1 MINVIEL
8 PMSGANYRVVK
19 TVADGNFY
27 NGESQALVLG
37 LNEINVAE
45 PENPWGDRTVR
56 FQFSSDNVKFIELTS
71 NGNVLYEGTSQTLIN
86 SSGCDTLVVLDL
98 TFEGTPT
105 PSTEIVSVCDSYT
118 WSNGITYT
126 ESNYLS
132 TTTINAQTP
141 DLFANGPNGSWT
153 NVYTACVI
161 GDGNNGAQQTLNIN
175 VSSLPGEGVNYR
187 VVKTVAN
194 GNYNM
199 GDVQPLSL
207 GNNTINVVAPENPW
221 GDRVVKFQFSN
232 GNVEFTELSLNGN
245 LDYSGVP
252 SQIFTTSSGC
262 DSTVSLDLSFSASS
276 SGVDIIEACDS
287 YTWIDGNTY
296 NSSNNLATHTLINTA
311 GCDSVITLDLT
322 INESSAGT
330 DTQQAADS
338 YTWIDGI
345 TYTSSNN
352 TATFTLINSNNCDS
366 VVTLD
371 LTIENSS
378 EINILDNLYGVQLF
392 PNPASNFLTISLE
405 GIDAVDIVL
414 FNIQGKVLLE
424 KKNLFDKESINISK
438 YASGTYF
445 MKILTPKGCEEIR
458 ITKN

>member
-1 MINVIEL
+1 MKKTLIIVFGLCSLFVFGQCPVIITDAQVACEGYTWSDGNSYNSQNYLPITTIGEQTPSLFSTTPNETWTNVFTSCVIGDGNNGEPQTFMINVIEL

-221 GDRVVKFQFSN
+221 
-232 GNVEFTELSLNGN
+232 E
-245 LDYSGVP
+245 
-252 SQIFTTSSGC
+252 
-262 DSTVSLDLSFSASS
+262 
-276 SGVDIIEACDS
+276 IE
-287 YTWIDGNTY
+287 
-296 NSSNNLATHTLINTA
+296 
-311 GCDSVITLDLT
+311 
-322 INESSAGT
+322 
-330 DTQQAADS
+330 
-338 YTWIDGI
+338 
-345 TYTSSNN
+345 
-352 TATFTLINSNNCDS
+352 
-366 VVTLD
+366 
-371 LTIENSS
+371 
-378 EINILDNLYGVQLF
+378 
-392 PNPASNFLTISLE
+392 
-405 GIDAVDIVL
+405 
-414 FNIQGKVLLE
+414 
-424 KKNLFDKESINISK
+424 
-438 YASGTYF
+438 
-445 MKILTPKGCEEIR
+445 
-458 ITKN
+458 